1 MKLITDWR
9 YIWNI
14 HCNLY
19 IFAFIQVLMMP
30 GNEEH
35 SYILIDDS
43 LDESQMNFS
52 LPHSSHKIDLI
63 NVSLESSLYVV
74 GYEKPWLERS
84 VVDLNSEE
92 EDHDS
97 GDSERAY
104 INSNEKDNTDYKNSD
119 SVFPPDDDNSL
130 KRTSDSVCTTD
141 DNTSLKRASDSLFP
155 PDDNTSL
162 KCASDSVCPPDDN
175 TILKR
180 KSETQDGISNSLKK
194 HKIDQVDK
202 LIKEP
207 KKKKKKRK
215 KGKKNE
221 NSRPCPVDALD
232 TYLTPSGEFLEIDI
246 N

>member
-43 LDESQMNFS
+43 LDESRMNFS

-63 NVSLESSLYVV
+63 NVSLETSLYVV

-84 VVDLNSEE
+84 VIDLNSEE

-119 SVFPPDDDNSL
+119 LVFPPDDDTSL
-130 KRTSDSVCTTD
+130 KRTSDSVCTPD
-141 DNTSLKRASDSLFP
+141 DNTSLKRASDSVCP

-162 KCASDSVCPPDDN
+162 K
-175 TILKR
+175 R
-180 KSETQDGISNSLKK
+180 KSETQDDISNSLKK
-194 HKIDQVDK
+194 RKIDQVDK

-215 KGKKNE
+215 KGKKYE
-221 NSRPCPVDALD
+221 NSRPCPVDALN
-232 TYLTPSGEFLEIDI
+232 TFLTPSGEFLETDI